1 MFLNM
6 YLGLGQWNPEKRKG
20 SEPISEHK
28 LLNEIQYN
36 KQKLKEIN
44 YTTYYT
50 AFSPSKPFYKT
61 NKFLK
66 VEIKDENDNY
76 YYNNKISNNIN
87 CQDSPNAR
95 YKYQINIVSF
105 VISFFIFLFSSIEI
119 ISSVLFTIY
128 IFFAIKMSRGGFG
141 QGKNQISSSQ
151 KSLFTFKDVA
161 GNEEEKEDMKEII
174 DFLKNPAKYQNIGA
188 AIPKG
193 VLLSGPPGT
202 GKTLLAKA
210 VAGEAKVPFYSVSG
224 SEFNEVFVGMGASRI
239 RKLFK
244 KTKKNAPCVLF
255 IDEIDALASKRGKG
269 SGDGGQEKDQ
279 TLNQLLTEMDGFSK
293 RTGVIVMAATNR
305 ADMLDPALLRP
316 GRFDRQFHVGLPDA
330 K

>member
-1 MFLNM
+1 M
-6 YLGLGQWNPEKRKG
+6 G
-20 SEPISEHK
+20 SIK
-28 LLNEIQYN
+28 KN
-36 KQKLKEIN
+36 K
-44 YTTYYT
+44 
-50 AFSPSKPFYKT
+50 
-61 NKFLK
+61 
-66 VEIKDENDNY
+66 V
-76 YYNNKISNNIN
+76 SN
-87 CQDSPNAR
+87 A
-95 YKYQINIVSF
+95 
-105 VISFFIFLFSSIEI
+105 
-119 ISSVLFTIY
+119 
-128 IFFAIKMSRGGFG
+128 
-141 QGKNQISSSQ
+141 Q
-151 KSLFTFKDVA
+151 KSLFTFQDVA

-174 DFLKNPAKYQNIGA
+174 DFLKNPAKYKNIGA

-224 SEFNEVFVGMGASRI
+224 SEFVEIFVGIGSSRI

-244 KTKKNAPCVLF
+244 MAKNNAPCVLF
-255 IDEIDALASKRGKG
+255 IDEIDALGGKRGGNNDSG
-269 SGDGGQEKDQ
+269 SRETES